1 MTQAN
6 GATKLARRA
15 ARWSAQ
21 AYARPT
27 AGLRLLPD
35 YLIIGAQRAG
45 TTSLHRYLV
54 QHPGV
59 RTTLR
64 TKGVHFFDTGYGR
77 GMSWYA
83 SRFPTRL
90 TAWWVARRHGVEL
103 RTGEASPYYLFHP
116 HVPGRVAEHLPQ
128 VKLIAL
134 LRDPVGRAYSH
145 YQHEVAR
152 GFETLSFEE
161 AIEAEPARLAGETER
176 MLAEPL
182 YNSFAHQHH
191 SYLARGR
198 YHEQLERWRARFD
211 DRQLLVLSS
220 ERFFAD
226 PGRCFEQVLDFLE
239 LPAFTPDGYE
249 KHNAHDYRKM
259 GDQVARA
266 PGRALP
272 GAQPAAVRVARRR
285 LRLERLVP
293 TVAADDAAR
302 QDLTTLARGGALNLA
317 GALATGLLHFVL
329 LVVVTRGLA
338 AEGTGAFYEAV
349 ALFLILSS
357 AATLGADVGLSRM
370 VPRYKALGRFRD
382 LRRGLSVG
390 LWPVAVVGSLLGL
403 ATFVYAPELAD
414 VFSRHGEA
422 ETARLADFI
431 RAFAVFIPVSALSLA
446 VFAATRGFATM
457 RPTVYLDKIA
467 RPALQPLLVLAAILA
482 GSGSTV
488 IALAYLGPYLP
499 VLVGRAGLDGGAAA
513 PGRAPPRRRGR
524 PRAAAGPAAGAAGGG
539 SSGASPAP
547 AGWRRSSRR
556 PRCG

>member
-64 TKGVHFFDTGYGR
+64 TKGVHFFDTDYGR

-90 TAWWVARRHGVEL
+90 TAWYVARRA
-103 RTGEASPYYLFHP
+103 RDRAAAPARPAPTTCSTPTCP
-116 HVPGRVAEHLPQ
+116 DRVAEHLPQ

-161 AIEAEPARLAGETER
+161 AIEAEPARLAGETRR

-198 YHEQLERWRARFD
+198 YHEQLERLAVAGSTTA
-211 DRQLLVLSS
+211 QLLVLSS
-220 ERFFAD
+220 ERFFAE
-226 PGRCFEQVLDFLE
+226 PGRCF
-239 LPAFTPDGYE
+239 AAG
-249 KHNAHDYRKM
+249 
-259 GDQVARA
+259 AR
-266 PGRALP
+266 LP
-272 GAQPAAVRVARRR
+272 GAAGVHPRRLREAQRPRLPEDGRRGPRRR
-285 LRLERLVP
+285 LVEHYREPNRRLYESLG
-293 TVAADDAAR
+293 DDF
-302 QDLTTLARGGALNLA
+302 GW
-317 GALATGLLHFVL
+317 
-329 LVVVTRGLA
+329 
-338 AEGTGAFYEAV
+338 
-349 ALFLILSS
+349 S
-357 AATLGADVGLSRM
+357 A
-370 VPRYKALGRFRD
+370 
-382 LRRGLSVG
+382 
-390 LWPVAVVGSLLGL
+390 
-403 ATFVYAPELAD
+403 
-414 VFSRHGEA
+414 
-422 ETARLADFI
+422 
-431 RAFAVFIPVSALSLA
+431 
-446 VFAATRGFATM
+446 
-457 RPTVYLDKIA
+457 
-467 RPALQPLLVLAAILA
+467 
-482 GSGSTV
+482 
-488 IALAYLGPYLP
+488 
-499 VLVGRAGLDGGAAA
+499 
-513 PGRAPPRRRGR
+513 
-524 PRAAAGPAAGAAGGG
+524 
-539 SSGASPAP
+539 
-547 AGWRRSSRR
+547 
-556 PRCG
+556 

>member
-1 MTQAN
+1 MTAAN

-90 TAWWVARRHGVEL
+90 TAWSVARRHGVEL

-116 HVPGRVAEHLPQ
+116 HVPARVAEHLPQ

-161 AIEAEPARLAGETER
+161 AIEAEPARLAAETER

-198 YHEQLERWRARFD
+198 YHEQLERWRALFD

-220 ERFFAD
+220 ERFFSD
-226 PGRCFEQVLDFLE
+226 PERTFAQVLDFLE
-239 LPAFTPDGYE
+239 LPAFTPDGFE
-249 KHNAHDYRKM
+249 KHNGYDYRRM
-259 GDQVARA
+259 GD
-266 PGRALP
+266 
-272 GAQPAAVRVARRR
+272 
-285 LRLERLVP
+285 EI
-293 TVAADDAAR
+293 
-302 QDLTTLARGGALNLA
+302 
-317 GALATGLLHFVL
+317 H
-329 LVVVTRGLA
+329 
-338 AEGTGAFYEAV
+338 
-349 ALFLILSS
+349 
-357 AATLGADVGLSRM
+357 
-370 VPRYKALGRFRD
+370 
-382 LRRGLSVG
+382 
-390 LWPVAVVGSLLGL
+390 
-403 ATFVYAPELAD
+403 
-414 VFSRHGEA
+414 
-422 ETARLADFI
+422 ARLAEHY
-431 RAFAVFIPVSALSLA
+431 REPNRRLYASL
-446 VFAATRGFATM
+446 G
-457 RPTVYLDKIA
+457 DD
-467 RPALQPLLVLAAILA
+467 
-482 GSGSTV
+482 
-488 IALAYLGPYLP
+488 LGWT
-499 VLVGRAGLDGGAAA
+499 A
-513 PGRAPPRRRGR
+513 
-524 PRAAAGPAAGAAGGG
+524 
-539 SSGASPAP
+539 
-547 AGWRRSSRR
+547 
-556 PRCG
+556 